1 MRKETALKGRIVLAA
16 ALFVL
21 LISGE
26 CLGNGVVLKEASGVT
41 RLGDELLIVGD
52 EAPGGYYRFKL
63 NGQEGKE
70 IPIDPSRVIR
80 VQFPRGCLALDLE
93 SIGVLADERVVVL
106 SERLRSLVGEKGVI
120 AEYGNPLAELGNRG
134 LEGLAV
140 RGLEDGSSRIAVLW
154 EGGYPVCKDLPKQ
167 LQGQICGHAMHPVV
181 WIHDI
186 KPYAKAGWIGEEDAL
201 WLIDLSVPEPAGL
214 EPEAQRF
221 RAPDLVW
228 HNLGKGDWGFI
239 VLLSS
244 ENSPRCGKP
253 KYLYKWL
260 QRFTVEGNPYG
271 EPLHLNA
278 IVPENLKDAN
288 WEGLG
293 WFEEGKS
300 LVIIHDSPPAGQ
312 PTAFVVDLPES
323 WRTHEAR

>member
-1 MRKETALKGRIVLAA
+1 MRKGEFMKTVARLVMLLLLLMTPVQVLGETN
-16 ALFVL
+16 
-21 LISGE
+21 LI
-26 CLGNGVVLKEASGVT
+26 KEASGIT

-52 EAPGGYYRFKL
+52 EAPGGYYRFTLTAQKC
-63 NGQEGKE
+63 KE
-70 IPIDPSRVIR
+70 IPIDPSRVEW
-80 VQFPRGCLALDLE
+80 VQFPGADLAMDLE
-93 SIGVLADERVVVL
+93 SIGVLSDKRVVVL

-140 RGLEDGSSRIAVLW
+140 RKLEDGSSRIAVMW
-154 EGGYPVCKDLPKQ
+154 EGGYPVCRDVPEQ
-167 LQGQICGHAMHPVV
+167 LRGQICGHAMHPVV

-186 KPYAKAGWIGEEDAL
+186 KPYAKAGWIGERDAL
-201 WLIDLSVPEPAGL
+201 RVIDLDVPKLDGQEPQ
-214 EPEAQRF
+214 AQRF

-244 ENSPRCGKP
+244 QNSPQCGEP

-260 QRFTVEGNPYG
+260 QRFTMDGKPYG
-271 EPLHLNA
+271 EPLYLNA
-278 IVPENLKDAN
+278 ILPENLKDAN

-293 WFEEGKS
+293 WYEQGKS
-300 LVIIHDSPPAGQ
+300 LVIIPDEPQGVR
-312 PTAFVVDLPES
+312 PTAFIVDLPES
-323 WRTHEAR
+323 WK